1 MMYCGLFGLVFS
13 DFCSRFLMC
22 SCVLVFFRC
31 MWMFVLVVVFL
42 KVMLFGLIC
51 VDVSVDLIWVSV
63 VELSLIV
70 VLLFDICIVGV
81 LLKKLGNVYRRLMV
95 SVMIIMIYF

>member
-1 MMYCGLFGLVFS
+1 
-13 DFCSRFLMC
+13 MC